1 MERSAAMSIERH
13 TAVVSYQI
21 WVEYSQEDYGRQ
33 TGIIKQF
40 VTKIEIDMLL
50 GGRGIQ
56 GRTGSQV
63 EGTLIRAVKRLDFY
77 IKEGPETNF

>member
-1 MERSAAMSIERH
+1 
-13 TAVVSYQI
+13 
-21 WVEYSQEDYGRQ
+21 
-33 TGIIKQF
+33 
-40 VTKIEIDMLL
+40 MLL

-77 IKEGPETNF
+77 IKEGPETNFDQGGF